1 MEECSICKGEMNDPY
16 GHNAQPLNDGRC
28 CDICNTQFV
37 IPERIK
43 RVIEFGYDKATKD
56 KNASNKGQ

>member
-1 MEECSICKGEMNDPY
+1 MKCSICKGAIDDPH

-43 RVIEFGYDKATKD
+43 RVIEFGYDKAKKD
-56 KNASNKGQ
+56 KDV

>member
-1 MEECSICKGEMNDPY
+1 MKCSICKGAIDDQY

-28 CDICNTQFV
+28 CSICNTQFV

-56 KNASNKGQ
+56 KNADN

>member
-1 MEECSICKGEMNDPY
+1 MEECSICKGAMNDPY

-56 KNASNKGQ
+56 KNSSD

>member
-1 MEECSICKGEMNDPY
+1 MEECSICKGAMNDPY

-56 KNASNKGQ
+56 KNASD

>member
-1 MEECSICKGEMNDPY
+1 MEECSICKGAINDPY

-56 KNASNKGQ
+56 KNAGD

>member
-1 MEECSICKGEMNDPY
+1 MNDPY

-56 KNASNKGQ
+56 KNAGD